1 MDIRLAAASRRSTDK
16 VPAIIRVQASP
27 FIRPSIHPPIARS
40 HMTMTR
46 ENHPFENETEGERER
61 RLTRGST
68 DGGRRFSLGQKWWRG
83 QASLRRSPCSERY
96 DGRRRA
102 MRGVSLRVLCR
113 GSGGRSCGFVE
124 CECKCEWGQQ
134 RGGGGSTEG
143 ARLAFSHAHRWPG
156 PAPSTANRRPTG
168 TLRCCAP
175 CLIRHR
181 SVEVGPLLR
190 PTFTR
195 PTDADPS
202 ACSSIE
208 KWTVVG

>member
-1 MDIRLAAASRRSTDK
+1 MDVRLPAASRRSTDK

-40 HMTMTR
+40 HMAMTR
-46 ENHPFENETEGERER
+46 ENHPIENETEGERER

-102 MRGVSLRVLCR
+102 MRGVSLRVFCR
-113 GSGGRSCGFVE
+113 GSGRRSCGFVE

-134 RGGGGSTEG
+134 RGRENQPREHGSLFFMLIDGRGQLRQQPIADAPALSDAVLPAYSGNEG
-143 ARLAFSHAHRWPG
+143 WRSGHCCDRRL
-156 PAPSTANRRPTG
+156 PALPT
-168 TLRCCAP
+168 
-175 CLIRHR
+175 LIL
-181 SVEVGPLLR
+181 P
-190 PTFTR
+190 P
-195 PTDADPS
+195 AQ
-202 ACSSIE
+202 A
-208 KWTVVG
+208 